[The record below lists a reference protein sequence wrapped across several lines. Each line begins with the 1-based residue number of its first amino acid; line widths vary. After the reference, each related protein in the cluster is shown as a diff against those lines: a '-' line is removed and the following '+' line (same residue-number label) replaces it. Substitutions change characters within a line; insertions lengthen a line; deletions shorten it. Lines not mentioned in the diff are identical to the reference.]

1 MEHVRANWRSYL
13 LALSLIAVLTI
24 LFYVVLGPML
34 GIALS
39 SISPFKVLVVLLVT
53 GALLRYL
60 LHSVDKADRTHIEAS
75 AQGQ

>member
-13 LALSLIAVLTI
+13 LALILIAALTI
-24 LFYVVLGPML
+24 LFCVVLGPML

-39 SISPFKVLVVLLVT
+39 VISPLKVVVVLLVT

-60 LHSVDKADRTHIEAS
+60 LHSVDKVDRTRVETS
-75 AQGQ
+75 AHGR